1 MIVSTKKVKVLSPE
15 SVANILKAMLSVEGE
30 GALLQEHFWSIGLN
44 NKNVIQYIDLVSL
57 GTINESIVHPREVFR
72 MAVKE
77 SCAGIII
84 AHNHPSGDVTPS
96 KDDTSTTER
105 LKSAGDILGIPIID
119 HVIIGDTYLS
129 MKETGYLN

>member
-15 SVANILKAMLSVEGE
+15 SIANILRAMLSVEGE

-72 MAVKE
+72 TAVKE

-84 AHNHPSGDVTPS
+84 AHSHPSGEVTPS
-96 KDDTSTTER
+96 KEDIGTTTR
-105 LKSAGDILGIPIID
+105 LKNAGDILGIPIID
-119 HVIIGDTYLS
+119 HVIIGDMYLS
-129 MKETGYLN
+129 MKETGYIN

>member
-15 SVANILKAMLSVEGE
+15 SIANILRAMLSAEGE

-84 AHNHPSGDVTPS
+84 AHNHPSGEVTPS
-96 KDDTSTTER
+96 KEDIGTTIR
-105 LKSAGDILGIPIID
+105 LKNAGDILGIPIID

-129 MKETGYLN
+129 MKETGYIN